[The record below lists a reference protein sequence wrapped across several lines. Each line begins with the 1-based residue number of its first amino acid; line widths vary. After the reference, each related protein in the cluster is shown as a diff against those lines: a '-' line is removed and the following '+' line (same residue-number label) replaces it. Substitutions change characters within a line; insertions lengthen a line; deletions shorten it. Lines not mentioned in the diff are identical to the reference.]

1 MSSGNITKNISYITA
16 LNKFVN
22 DVKPYHSK
30 LTEIQENVYFTD
42 AMSVK
47 ITDDIFKMGIRLRS
61 VHSQTIL
68 GYSVKTIYAMTA
80 QLSRG
85 RSEYGVA
92 SRIYTVTTSTPYA
105 ATDIVGLSTR
115 HSSYLAP
122 NTDGILSVSVNQK
135 IQQLGYSVFKSH
147 GVISIDIDANGG
159 NPQWRETL
167 SPEAYWKLPDPKIV
181 EILPTA
187 TSQTWSLIKIDP
199 IVTDKILFNGVGLDQ
214 STATS
219 IDSQPN
225 ITIDPYS
232 LVGAT
237 VQTWTITAIS
247 TSSFSVVGSVSGAQ
261 TNATLGQLYEGQ
273 FKFTIPATGYT
284 FSPGDAF
291 SFKVL
296 SRQPSYLVYGSQT
309 GMLAPATVGVQY
321 DTTYEPATPISFKL
335 PLPIYIGPN
344 GQTGT
349 IFTVGNFDL
358 TFLSA
363 PRFDAEDENFVIRAI
378 DSTTCDV
385 FSSQRGHLPAA
396 IIGQAYDD
404 PYAKFMVTGMPNRGD
419 EVRFSVST
427 RTRLPQRF
435 GHDVFIFGQSQ
446 FSSGKVTGVSS
457 ILHTATSR
465 VLLKQYSN
473 DTLYFKMELPTSA
486 TTFTASSVLP
496 IALQGSPSPGRETQ
510 TTIKLLNPVA
520 GQTTV
525 GTLTLATSVL
535 SLTNNFINTFLP
547 SNKPCTIEIEQ
558 QGNYLDRLSV
568 KIVDQLIFRLDLPKA
583 NRLMFDDFLLATR
596 NLGYDTLPYDVS
608 TPPFSLIY
616 PPDDLQNGGFQIIGI
631 TTSTYSPSHAV
642 IVTGNQTAAFSSLTN
657 SVVIIA
663 DIPRSGL
670 YGVTNVIF
678 NGVNTAVLVDRPLTD
693 ANGNT
698 DVIGKRIYTDRSL
711 AVSRYDRHLEIILP
725 DPDLP
730 LDNADDISTAQV
742 SEASIIYDLNHSGTG
757 GFDSGAF
764 DSSAYDSTIIL
775 GEIVVSLP
783 TGFLFADS
791 AEYDLAQNTF
801 FKNKRGSYAIIDP
814 NSAGLSNVLLTGA
827 KINYLGEPLTTMPKL
842 YLLTSFSDPAP
853 QELSIVNRYPSS
865 IWRSFSTT
873 FPFLLENRILILV
886 V

>member
-1 MSSGNITKNISYITA
+1 MASGDSVKNVSYIA
-16 LNKFVN
+16 SLNNFVN

-30 LTEIQENVYFTD
+30 LTEIQESVYFSD

-47 ITDDIFKMGIRLRS
+47 ITDDIFKSAIRLRS

-68 GYSVKTIYAMTA
+68 GNGVRTVYAMTA
-80 QLSRG
+80 QMSRG
-85 RSEYGVA
+85 RTEYGVG
-92 SRIYTVTTSTPYA
+92 SRIYTVTTSTPHA

-122 NTDGILSVSVNQK
+122 NTDGILFVSVNQK
-135 IQQLGYSVFKSH
+135 IQQLGYSVFKSQ

-181 EILPTA
+181 EISPTA

-199 IVTDKILFNGVGLDQ
+199 IVTDKILFNGAGLNQ

-219 IDSQPN
+219 VDNQPN

-237 VQTWTITAIS
+237 VQSWTITAIS
-247 TSSFSVVGSVSGAQ
+247 TSTFSVVGSVSGTQA
-261 TNATLGQLYEGQ
+261 NATLGQLYEGQ

-284 FSPGDAF
+284 FSPGDVF
-291 SFKVL
+291 SFNVL

-309 GMLAPATVGVQY
+309 GMLAPATVGVRY
-321 DTTYEPATPISFKL
+321 DTAYEPATPISFTL
-335 PLPIYIGPN
+335 PQPIYIGPN

-349 IFTVGNFDL
+349 LFTVGNFDL
-358 TFLSA
+358 TFLA
-363 PRFDAEDENFVIRAI
+363 PPRFDAEDENLVIRAI
-378 DSTTCDV
+378 NSTVCDV
-385 FSSQRGHLPAA
+385 FSSRRGHLPAA
-396 IIGQAYDD
+396 VIGQAYDD

-427 RTRLPQRF
+427 KTRLPQRF

-446 FSSGKVTGVSS
+446 FSSGKVIGVSS
-457 ILHTATSR
+457 SLHTATSKI
-465 VLLKQYSN
+465 LLKQYLN
-473 DTLYFKMELPTSA
+473 DTLYFKMELPTEA
-486 TTFTASSVLP
+486 TSFTASAVVP
-496 IALQGSPSPGRETQ
+496 IMLQGAPSPGQETQ
-510 TTIKLLNPVA
+510 TTIKLLNPVG
-520 GQTTV
+520 GQSTV

-547 SNKPCTIEIEQ
+547 SNKPCTVEIEQ
-558 QGNYLDRLSV
+558 QGNYVDRLSV

-596 NLGYDTLPYDVS
+596 NLGYDSLPYDVS

-616 PPDDLQNGGFQIIGI
+616 PPDDLQNEGHQIIAI

-642 IVTGNQTAAFSSLTN
+642 IVAGNKTAAFSSLTN

-670 YGVTNVIF
+670 YGVTSVVF
-678 NGVNTAVLVDRPLTD
+678 NGVNTAILVDRPLTD

-730 LDNADDISTAQV
+730 LDSADDISTAQV
-742 SEASIIYDLNHSGTG
+742 SEASVMYNLNYGGPG

-764 DSSAYDSTIIL
+764 DSSPFDINSIL
-775 GEIVVSLP
+775 GDAIIGLP
-783 TGFLFADS
+783 NSFLFADA
-791 AEYDLAQNTF
+791 AEDDLAQNTF
-801 FKNKRGSYAIIDP
+801 FKNKKGCYAIINP
-814 NSAGLSNVLLTGA
+814 SSVGLNNVLLTGA
-827 KINYLGEPLTTMPKL
+827 KIDYLGEPLTTMPKV
-842 YLLTSFSDPAP
+842 YLLTSFSDSAP
-853 QELSIVNRYPSS
+853 QELNIVNRYPSS
-865 IWRSFSTT
+865 TWRSFSTT
-873 FPFLLENRILILV
+873 FPFLLENRILVLV